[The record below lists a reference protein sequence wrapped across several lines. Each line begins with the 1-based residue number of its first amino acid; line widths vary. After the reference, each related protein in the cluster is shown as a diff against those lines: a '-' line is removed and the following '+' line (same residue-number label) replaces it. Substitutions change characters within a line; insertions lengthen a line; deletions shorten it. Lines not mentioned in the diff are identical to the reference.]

1 MGSNLHKLK
10 TISLFENRDPIRNL
24 WRNVLIVA
32 IEDLVKNVR
41 VAVRFKAYHA
51 HAHKTALEY
60 FMIPNDDFRYVCE
73 YAGFEPDVVRDKVL
87 KEVNR
92 LKLEKGKNGKSYLP
106 KMRGQW
112 ILQGKGVNRQP
123 RRSSASM
130 SNV

>member
-10 TISLFENRDPIRNL
+10 TISLFEKRDPVRNL

-32 IEDLVKNVR
+32 IEDLVKKTQ
-41 VAVRFKAYHA
+41 VAVKYKAYHA
-51 HAHKTALEY
+51 HAHKTALQY
-60 FMIPNDDFRYVCE
+60 FMIPNDDFNHVCE
-73 YAGFEPDVVRDKVL
+73 FAGFEPEVVRYKVL

-92 LKLEKGKNGKSYLP
+92 LKLEEGKNGKSYLP

-123 RRSSASM
+123 KRISASM